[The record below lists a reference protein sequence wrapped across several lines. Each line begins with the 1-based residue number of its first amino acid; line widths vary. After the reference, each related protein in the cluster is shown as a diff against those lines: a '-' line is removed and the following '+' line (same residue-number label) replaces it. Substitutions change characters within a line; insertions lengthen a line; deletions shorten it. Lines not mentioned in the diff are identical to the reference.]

1 MSKRVNTAIWDA
13 KYKRWKINVQKNG
26 QRRTFYSS
34 IAGIKGR
41 REANAKADAWLDDG
55 IIIRKKTVATLWPEY
70 IEYYTTN
77 VSAST
82 STIQRLEVDGSNYI
96 VPVIGIKII
105 DTITNEQLQRL
116 VNLVHHQG
124 SQKKEIRQ
132 RRPRSLPLSKKSI
145 QNLINTINLF
155 FRWCRSENYT
165 TLTPDLLVP
174 KTARKKEKSIL
185 QPQSLITIFNDDTTL
200 FHGKR
205 IFDDSIYAYRFQVSC
220 GLRPG
225 ELAGIWIGDINPNTR
240 ELHLKRSL
248 NTSGEITQGKNENAV
263 RCIRLPALAMEAYH
277 AQINL
282 LKSNGVKL
290 NFNTPLFQISSQHT
304 YYGHWTHYLESHD
317 LPHVSLYELRHTFVS
332 IVKTLPEGRIRPIVG
347 HSKNM
352 DTYGTYA
359 HILKGEIEET
369 TKEIDRLFEKL
380 LQPQTDISDEQKKPD
395 FWLLMSL

>member
-1 MSKRVNTAIWDA
+1 M
-13 KYKRWKINVQKNG
+13 
-26 QRRTFYSS
+26 
-34 IAGIKGR
+34 
-41 REANAKADAWLDDG
+41 
-55 IIIRKKTVATLWPEY
+55 
-70 IEYYTTN
+70 
-77 VSAST
+77 
-82 STIQRLEVDGSNYI
+82 
-96 VPVIGIKII
+96 
-105 DTITNEQLQRL
+105 
-116 VNLVHHQG
+116 
-124 SQKKEIRQ
+124 
-132 RRPRSLPLSKKSI
+132 
-145 QNLINTINLF
+145 
-155 FRWCRSENYT
+155 
-165 TLTPDLLVP
+165 TPDLLVP

-185 QPQSLITIFNDDTTL
+185 QPQSLITLFNDDTTL

-380 LQPQTDISDEQKKPD
+380 LQPQTDISDEQKKA
-395 FWLLMSL
+395 